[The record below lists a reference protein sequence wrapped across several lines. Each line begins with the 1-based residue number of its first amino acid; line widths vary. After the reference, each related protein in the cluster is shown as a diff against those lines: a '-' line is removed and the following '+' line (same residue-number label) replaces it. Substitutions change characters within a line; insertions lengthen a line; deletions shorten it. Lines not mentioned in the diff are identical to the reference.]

1 MVRERARG
9 AANAR
14 QTRISGRYREE
25 VRTMLLNEMHLH
37 QVKRDRER
45 EIRQRIRERRQLH
58 QLASR
63 SVRRAVG
70 RSIMSIGARL
80 AAEPQPRLARS
91 R

>member
-1 MVRERARG
+1 M
-9 AANAR
+9 
-14 QTRISGRYREE
+14 
-25 VRTMLLNEMHLH
+25 MLNELHLE

-45 EIRQRIRERRQLH
+45 EVRQRIRDQRQRD
-58 QLASR
+58 QLQHR

>member
-1 MVRERARG
+1 MMTLMQYE
-9 AANAR
+9 
-14 QTRISGRYREE
+14 
-25 VRTMLLNEMHLH
+25 
-37 QVKRDRER
+37 QVKRDRDR
-45 EIRQRIRERRQLH
+45 EIRQRIREQRKRDQLQH
-58 QLASR
+58 R

>member
-1 MVRERARG
+1 
-9 AANAR
+9 
-14 QTRISGRYREE
+14 
-25 VRTMLLNEMHLH
+25 MLLREMHVE

-45 EIRQRIRERRQLH
+45 EIRHRIRVQRAER
-58 QLASR
+58 LAPSH

>member
-1 MVRERARG
+1 
-9 AANAR
+9 
-14 QTRISGRYREE
+14 
-25 VRTMLLNEMHLH
+25 MLLNEMYLD

-45 EIRQRIRERRQLH
+45 EIRDRIRERRVRQPIE
-58 QLASR
+58 SR

-70 RSIMSIGARL
+70 RSIIEIGHRI